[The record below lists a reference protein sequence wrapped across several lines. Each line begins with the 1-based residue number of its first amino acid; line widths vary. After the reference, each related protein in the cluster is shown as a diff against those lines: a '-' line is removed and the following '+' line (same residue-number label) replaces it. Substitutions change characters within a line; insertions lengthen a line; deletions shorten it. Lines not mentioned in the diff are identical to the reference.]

1 MGINL
6 LKTLKKSL
14 ICQIILFMLIMV
26 FMFNFINTNFEA
38 FSNYNLENAS
48 LTQTNDLLLNSY
60 PIKKNASVTNNSY
73 DNIWNK
79 YPTFK
84 LGSYEQITNNFK
96 YFNSPDIGNC
106 MPASLCDSIYNS
118 KPNKTN
124 IITPLP
130 PANSNGIRVNYY
142 TSSK

>member
-106 MPASLCDSIYNS
+106 MPASLCDSIYNY

>member
-1 MGINL
+1 MSINL

-14 ICQIILFMLIMV
+14 ICQIILFMLTMV

-38 FSNYNLENAS
+38 FSNYNLENVS
-48 LTQTNDLLLNSY
+48 STQNNSLLLNWY
-60 PIKKNASVTNNSY
+60 PIKKDISVTDNSY

-84 LGSYEQITNNFK
+84 LGSYEQITNNLK
-96 YFNSPDIGNC
+96 YFNSPDIGTC
-106 MPASLCDSIYNS
+106 IPASFCDSIYNS
-118 KPNKTN
+118 RQNKTN